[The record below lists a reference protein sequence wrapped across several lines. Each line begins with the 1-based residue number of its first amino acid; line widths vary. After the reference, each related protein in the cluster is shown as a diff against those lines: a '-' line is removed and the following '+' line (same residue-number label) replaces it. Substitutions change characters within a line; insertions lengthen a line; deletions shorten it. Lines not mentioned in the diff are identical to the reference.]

1 MQFSDNLSEESSPAL
16 NWQDIIDWAKI
27 HYRDRIFHKDEQ
39 IPTRPQLIYLVNQG
53 AVRLVSRIQN
63 SIEPDSATESAE
75 VDLEQLEESFLGF
88 VGAEKPFEIVTQ
100 PAFSINA
107 YAHIDQTHVA
117 WLYWQDLD
125 NWPHFR
131 RRLYEDFRYQHQR
144 KLLWLSALGQR
155 KTIDRL
161 TSFLILLVE
170 EYGICQDCKCCL
182 PYTLTHAQIGSAI
195 GSTRVTVT
203 RLMGKLRRQGIISVQ
218 ADNSICL
225 NNNIIQPSPGNHQ
238 S

>member
-1 MQFSDNLSEESSPAL
+1 MQFSENPSEESNPAF
-16 NWQDIIDWAKI
+16 NWQDIINWAKI

-53 AVRLVSRIQN
+53 AVRLVSQLQN
-63 SIEPDSATESAE
+63 PPEADSTASQL
-75 VDLEQLEESFLGF
+75 DLEQLEESFLGF
-88 VGAEKPFEIVTQ
+88 VGAEKPFEIVEQ
-100 PAFSINA
+100 SSFSINA
-107 YAHIDQTHVA
+107 YAHVDQTHVI

-125 NWPHFR
+125 NWPDFR
-131 RRLYEDFRYQHQR
+131 QRLYEDFRYQHQR

-155 KTIDRL
+155 RTIDRL
-161 TSFLILLVE
+161 TSFLILLME
-170 EYGICQDCKCCL
+170 EYGIPQECNYCL

-203 RLMGKLRRQGIISVQ
+203 RLMGKLRRQGIISIQ

-225 NNNIIQPSPGNHQ
+225 SNNLVQPTSTNHQ
-238 S
+238 F

>member
-1 MQFSDNLSEESSPAL
+1 MQFSENLSEESSPAL

-27 HYRDRIFHKDEQ
+27 HYRDRIFRKDEQ
-39 IPTRPQLIYLVNQG
+39 IPARPQLIYLVNQG
-53 AVRLVSRIQN
+53 AVRLVSQIQN
-63 SIEPDSATESAE
+63 SSEQNSVIESAE
-75 VDLEQLEESFLGF
+75 LDLEQLEESFLGF

-100 PAFSINA
+100 SSFSINA
-107 YAHIDQTHVA
+107 YAHVDQTHVA

-125 NWPHFR
+125 NWPDFR
-131 RRLYEDFRYQHQR
+131 QQLYEDFRYQHQR

-161 TSFLILLVE
+161 TSFLTLLVE
-170 EYGICQDCKCCL
+170 EYGIHQECHHCL
-182 PYTLTHAQIGSAI
+182 PYSLTHAQIGSAI

-203 RLMGKLRRQGIISVQ
+203 RLMGKLRRQGIISIQ

-225 NNNIIQPSPGNHQ
+225 HKDQI
-238 S
+238 